1 MNISWKIKR
10 VLIKNRLFFYLT
22 GFVIV
27 LTFTAFL
34 TDKFLRDIDFN
45 VYKSLYFNSQ
55 YSDFNSNN
63 ILIVD
68 LPAVQGEP
76 KINYRKRIGK
86 LLDTINQMSSNLESI
101 DRPEVILD
109 FSFDENGVEDTLFIE
124 SIKSLKKNDVEVYGV
139 YDVVE
144 KNDGFFDGIE
154 KIKIYD
160 LIKNENNRDSELY
173 GNFSKGRLHTMVN
186 VHSSGIIWYDS
197 YIKFEDSINNI
208 TIKVVALPLQV
219 PNPKSK
225 YKDEPVSTFIL
236 PYGSQENLKTL
247 TWTYKHNDDESSQ
260 GDHTLL
266 NINPAKEINIKG
278 KFIVI
283 GDLDNDQVKIND
295 KTTIPGPYLLSWAL
309 LDQIEGNKLAKQ
321 PINNMWIQFLI
332 ALSCIV
338 FIALFFDWIF
348 KRVKKLQTQP
358 LLLAIISFF
367 AGLLILTG
375 IIYVMPGN
383 KIIRPGFPVLSMFLV
398 TIFIWQYKKK
408 FIKLGIIDGGETYD
422 IFISYSRKQG
432 KWVKKNV
439 YLPLKGFKNS
449 EDNKLNIFFD
459 EESIPP
465 GEQFQDFYK
474 EAILNS
480 KIFLPVFS
488 EDYFKSNHC
497 TEEIKFAELRKTETK
512 NTETNFRIYPLAFNF
527 DVVPKKHTDINI
539 VQIDDKNSFMKGL
552 KEALYKA

>member
-1 MNISWKIKR
+1 MKITWKIKK

-22 GFVIV
+22 GFVLM

-45 VYKSLYFNSQ
+45 VYKALYFNSD
-55 YSDFNSNN
+55 YNDFNSNN
-63 ILIVD
+63 ILVVD
-68 LPAVQGEP
+68 LPELVGEKP
-76 KINYRKRIGK
+76 SDYRNRIVK
-86 LLDTINQMSSNLESI
+86 LLDTINQISSKLESI

-109 FSFDENGVEDTLFIE
+109 FSFDENGEEDLYFIE
-124 SIKSLKKNDVEVYGV
+124 SIKSLKKNNVEVYGV
-139 YDVVE
+139 YDVLN
-144 KNDGFFDGIE
+144 KNEGYLDIAE
-154 KIKIYD
+154 NIKVYD
-160 LIKNENNRDSELY
+160 WVKNENNRDSELY
-173 GNFSKGRLHTMVN
+173 SNFSKGRLHTMVN
-186 VHSSGIIWYDS
+186 MHPSGIIWYDS
-197 YIKFEDSINNI
+197 YINFRDSINNS
-208 TIKVVALPLQV
+208 TIKVTALPLQV
-219 PNPKSK
+219 PNPKSN
-225 YKDEPVSTFIL
+225 YKNKPVSTYIL

-247 TWTYKHNDDESSQ
+247 TWTYKIKDVNQNQDNHI
-260 GDHTLL
+260 L
-266 NINPAKEINIKG
+266 INKNPSKDFNIKG
-278 KFIVI
+278 KYIVI
-283 GDLDNDQVKIND
+283 GDLENDKVKINEQ
-295 KTTIPGPYLLSWAL
+295 TTIAGPYLLSWAL
-309 LDQIEGNKLAKQ
+309 LDQLEGNKLAKQ
-321 PINNMWIQFLI
+321 PINNIWIQFLI

-358 LLLAIISFF
+358 MLLAIISFF
-367 AGLLILTG
+367 AGLVILSV

-383 KIIRPGFPVLSMFLV
+383 KIIRPGFPVLSMSLV

-408 FIKLGIIDGGETYD
+408 YIKLGLIDGAETYD
-422 IFISYSRKQG
+422 LFISYSRKQG

-449 EDNKLNIFFD
+449 EDKKINIFFD

-465 GEQFQDFYK
+465 GEQFQDYYK

-512 NTETNFRIYPLAFNF
+512 NSETKFRIYPLAFNI
-527 DVVPKKHTDINI
+527 DDVPKKHTDINI
-539 VQIDDKNSFMKGL
+539 VQIDDENSFLKGL
-552 KEALYKA
+552 KEALYKG